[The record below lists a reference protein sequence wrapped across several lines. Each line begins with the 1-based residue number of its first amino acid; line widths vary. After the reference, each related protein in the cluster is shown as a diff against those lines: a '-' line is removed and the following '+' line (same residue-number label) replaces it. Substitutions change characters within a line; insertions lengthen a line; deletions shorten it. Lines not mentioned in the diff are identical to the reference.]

1 MSLHPANCSHP
12 SVQFVVNHPSVLTIS
27 LNMCAGV
34 QYGIVW
40 QGVTGHILW
49 IHPLSISAQYHLISR
64 QSSSNS
70 YSPPKLLCVYSSILL
85 KYSMYVVE
93 GLCTYTSF
101 SSYSIILILTLFCV
115 LFKQITQGKRRPPHN

>member
-12 SVQFVVNHPSVLTIS
+12 SVQFVVNHPLVLTIS

-40 QGVTGHILW
+40 PGVTGHILW
-49 IHPLSISAQYHLISR
+49 IHPLSISAQYHLLSR

-70 YSPPKLLCVYSSILL
+70 YSPPELLCVYSSILL
-85 KYSMYVVE
+85 KYVE

-101 SSYSIILILTLFCV
+101 SSSYSIILILTLFCV
-115 LFKQITQGKRRPPHN
+115 LFKQITQGKSGPPHN